1 MAVTNY
7 YTSPFQVGSHHY
19 ARAFEKLGYEI
30 LFISNPISPIHKI
43 FANNEQLTERERIN
57 ALGGEKIGNITYYVP
72 KTLFTPQNKFL
83 LSSKFVLNNWYK
95 FSYPN
100 IMKYI
105 EDKGFDSVD
114 ILWFDSPMFSFL
126 LDKIA
131 YKNSILRLAD
141 YSKGFSS
148 VSDNQYHTE
157 IEIANRVDT
166 IIYSAKNLKEK
177 YTDIKDKSKMHYISN
192 GVDLT
197 FIRES
202 NKSLPEE
209 YRNIP
214 SPIAVYIGAL
224 HEWFD
229 VDLVYNSA
237 KSLPKYS
244 FVIIGPV
251 ECDLSQLETLDN
263 IFILGKKPYEE
274 IAQFLCNADVGI
286 IPFDTVNH
294 RALIESVNPLKLYEY
309 FACGLPVVSSNWHQ
323 LEKLNSP
330 AFLCHTTETFIEAI
344 KQASKDKNTT
354 EIKEFAE
361 SADWRKRVNDVLDSL
376 KRNNQKYENSNC
388 T

>member
-1 MAVTNY
+1 MKKIVMAVTNY

-19 ARAFEKLGYEI
+19 ARAFEKLGYEV

-43 FANNEQLTERERIN
+43 FANNEQLAERERIHN
-57 ALGGEKIGNITYYVP
+57 LGGEKNGNITYYVP
-72 KTLFTPQNKFL
+72 KTLFTPQNKSL

-95 FSYPN
+95 FSRPN

-105 EDKGFDSVD
+105 KDKGFESVD
-114 ILWFDSPMFSFL
+114 ILWFDSPMSSFL
-126 LDKIA
+126 LDKIE

-148 VSDNQYHTE
+148 VSDNQYNTE

-177 YTDIKDKSKMHYISN
+177 YTDIKDKSKMHYVSN

-197 FIRES
+197 FIQEA

-209 YRNIP
+209 YKNIP

-229 VDLVYNSA
+229 VDLVYKSA
-237 KSLPKYS
+237 KSLPEYS

-251 ECDLSQLETLDN
+251 ERDLSQLEELDN
-263 IFILGKKPYEE
+263 IFILGKKPHEQ

-286 IPFDTVNH
+286 IPFDTTDHLELV
-294 RALIESVNPLKLYEY
+294 ESINPLKLYEY
-309 FACGLPVVSSNWHQ
+309 FACGLPVVSMSWHE
-323 LEKLNSP
+323 LKELKSP
-330 AFLCHTTETFIEAI
+330 AFLCAHKDEFIHAI
-344 KQASKDKNTT
+344 KHVNKDDNETIIEEFTKKSAWETRL
-354 EIKEFAE
+354 KET
-361 SADWRKRVNDVLDSL
+361 LD
-376 KRNNQKYENSNC
+376 KVAKV
-388 T
+388 TK